1 MNNTKWFI
9 FPVRTQE
16 FKLIYRNYFN
26 SGWNKPTYNLSP
38 PHILLKARINN
49 FWKQK
54 SINRLELLQLI
65 ADKLITATL
74 LNPISKMISQKTLHI
89 AASGPIIAL
98 AVPTAYPLQN
108 PSHITSRYLIP
119 TRPAEY
125 KSAIW
130 HTETTYCIVWVAHP
144 NVRAI
149 CLLSFADFFPA
160 SPFGYRTLP
169 GCH

>member
-1 MNNTKWFI
+1 MWSNLTHN
-9 FPVRTQE
+9 
-16 FKLIYRNYFN
+16 LI
-26 SGWNKPTYNLSP
+26 P
-38 PHILLKARINN
+38 PSILLKARISN
-49 FWKQK
+49 FWKEK
-54 SINRLELLQLI
+54 SIKRLELLQLI
-65 ADKLITATL
+65 ADKLITTAL

-89 AASGPIIAL
+89 AASEPIIAL
-98 AVPTAYPLQN
+98 AVPTTYPLQN

-149 CLLSFADFFPA
+149 RLLSFANFFLLHLLA
-160 SPFGYRTLP
+160 IGLLSDVSP